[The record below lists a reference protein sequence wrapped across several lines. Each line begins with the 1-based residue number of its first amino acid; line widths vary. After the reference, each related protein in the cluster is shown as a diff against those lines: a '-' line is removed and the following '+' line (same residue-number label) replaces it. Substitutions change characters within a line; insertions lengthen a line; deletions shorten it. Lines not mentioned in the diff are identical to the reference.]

1 MRPRSRLS
9 FRAPWFVSALALS
22 TFALGAPACGDD
34 AADTTP
40 QPPVEGGKLAAA
52 YGGIWAGPDE
62 NGTLDLSLGGGTSPT
77 VRPLADGPRTVTG
90 SLVLPSLVGPIALT
104 GSITAAGELTFAGTA
119 SSALGA
125 FTCTTGFQTNICVP
139 SCGAALDCGAD
150 VNSTPVGTDTWS
162 YFTCTAGVC
171 G

>member
-1 MRPRSRLS
+1 MTQRIGFIGIGMMGHGMAKNL
-9 FRAPWFVSALALS
+9 LAK
-22 TFALGAPACGDD
+22 G
-34 AADTTP
+34 
-40 QPPVEGGKLAAA
+40 
-52 YGGIWAGPDE
+52 Y
-62 NGTLDLSLGGGTSPT
+62 
-77 VRPLADGPRTVTG
+77 
-90 SLVLPSLVGPIALT
+90 
-104 GSITAAGELTFAGTA
+104 ELTFKVNRNRSNLDDLLATGAREATTNADCA
-119 SSALGA
+119 SLGA